1 MKCPRKLNSFFLWVA
16 LLLCMTCLGFSVGK
30 AASSRTKAKII
41 KKEKIDYPSSEIKA
55 QQKEI
60 QKRLKRIEKK
70 MRGKQRNASKSN

>member
-1 MKCPRKLNSFFLWVA
+1 MRCPRKLNMFFLWVA
-16 LLLCMTCLGFSVGK
+16 LLLCLSCLAFSIGK
-30 AASSRTKAKII
+30 AKTTTNIKVI

-70 MRGKQRNASKSN
+70 MRGKQRNASRSN